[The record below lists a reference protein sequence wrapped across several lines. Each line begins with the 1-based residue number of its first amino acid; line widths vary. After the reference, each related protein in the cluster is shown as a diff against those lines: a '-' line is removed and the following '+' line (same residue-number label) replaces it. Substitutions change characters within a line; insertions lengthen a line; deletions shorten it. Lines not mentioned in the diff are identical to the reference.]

1 MSLFSSTSIAVLSSC
16 DTVMNEARRRFE
28 AGIFPVNASVISRTQ
43 SAGRGTHGRT
53 WVSTE
58 GNLYAALR
66 LDAGLMQAGLLA
78 PQLVSACLLRVVKD
92 LGVEAKLKWPN
103 DLVINVPGKGW
114 CKAAGILLERK
125 GELLTAGIGLN
136 LVTSPT
142 AAAMREGAAL
152 PPASLAEILPAS
164 SVPDPLSFWENFLRV
179 FLAFRRRFPGKP
191 APDLWVHELLWLNEP
206 VTLTIHGTAIEG
218 VLTGLNTA
226 GEILIATPEG
236 EKAFFE
242 GSLAARSKTGN

>member
-28 AGIFPVNASVISRTQ
+28 AGSFPANASVISRTQ

-103 DLVINVPGKGW
+103 DLVIN
-114 CKAAGILLERK
+114 AGILLERK

-152 PPASLAEILPAS
+152 PAASLAEILSAS

-206 VTLTIHGTAIEG
+206 VTLTIRGTAIEG
-218 VLTGLNTA
+218 VLTGLNAA

-242 GSLAARSKTGN
+242 GSLAARTKTEN

>member
-28 AGIFPVNASVISRTQ
+28 AGNFPVNASVISRTQ

-66 LDAGLMQAGLLA
+66 LDEGLMQAGLLA

-103 DLVINVPGKGW
+103 DL
-114 CKAAGILLERK
+114 
-125 GELLTAGIGLN
+125 
-136 LVTSPT
+136 
-142 AAAMREGAAL
+142 
-152 PPASLAEILPAS
+152 SL
-164 SVPDPLSFWENFLRV
+164 
-179 FLAFRRRFPGKP
+179 
-191 APDLWVHELLWLNEP
+191 
-206 VTLTIHGTAIEG
+206 IHI
-218 VLTGLNTA
+218 
-226 GEILIATPEG
+226 
-236 EKAFFE
+236 
-242 GSLAARSKTGN
+242 

>member
-28 AGIFPVNASVISRTQ
+28 AGNFPVNASVISRTQ
-43 SAGRGTHGRT
+43 SVGRGTHGRT

-114 CKAAGILLERK
+114 CKAAGILLECK

-152 PPASLAEILPAS
+152 PAKSRG
-164 SVPDPLSFWENFLRV
+164 D
-179 FLAFRRRFPGKP
+179 
-191 APDLWVHELLWLNEP
+191 
-206 VTLTIHGTAIEG
+206 
-218 VLTGLNTA
+218 TA
-226 GEILIATPEG
+226 GLLSSRSPFLLGKLSARLSCLSQ
-236 EKAFFE
+236 AFP
-242 GSLAARSKTGN
+242 RKTGTGPLGA

>member
-16 DTVMNEARRRFE
+16 NTVMNEARRRFE
-28 AGIFPVNASVISRTQ
+28 AGNFPVNASVISRTQ

-66 LDAGLMQAGLLA
+66 LDEGLMQAGLLA

-125 GELLTAGIGLN
+125 GELLTAGDKPHC
-136 LVTSPT
+136 SRH
-142 AAAMREGAAL
+142 A
-152 PPASLAEILPAS
+152 
-164 SVPDPLSFWENFLRV
+164 
-179 FLAFRRRFPGKP
+179 RRRSF
-191 APDLWVHELLWLNEP
+191 
-206 VTLTIHGTAIEG
+206 
-218 VLTGLNTA
+218 TGRKSRGDTA
-226 GEILIATPEG
+226 GLLSSRSPFLLGKLSARLSCLSQ
-236 EKAFFE
+236 AF
-242 GSLAARSKTGN
+242 SRKTGTGPLGA

>member
-28 AGIFPVNASVISRTQ
+28 AGNFPVNASVISRTQ
-43 SAGRGTHGRT
+43 SVGRGTHGRT

-114 CKAAGILLERK
+114 CKAAGILLECK
-125 GELLTAGIGLN
+125 GELLTAGTGDKPHC
-136 LVTSPT
+136 SRH
-142 AAAMREGAAL
+142 A
-152 PPASLAEILPAS
+152 
-164 SVPDPLSFWENFLRV
+164 
-179 FLAFRRRFPGKP
+179 RRRSF
-191 APDLWVHELLWLNEP
+191 
-206 VTLTIHGTAIEG
+206 
-218 VLTGLNTA
+218 TGRKSRGDTA
-226 GEILIATPEG
+226 GLLSSRSPFLLGKLSARLSCLSQ
-236 EKAFFE
+236 AFP
-242 GSLAARSKTGN
+242 RKTGTGPLGA